1 MPPSNATTAD
11 NVVAL
16 PVIPPDAPAKKK
28 RGRHYEADFLP
39 AAIEILESPASP
51 LGRSVALAIALFAAI
66 AILWACV
73 GQIDIVAVAQG
84 KIVPMGRTKTVQA
97 PALNPGESGLVKTI
111 AVEEGQHVEA
121 GQVLIELDSIETG
134 ADLQKLEK
142 QLAQT
147 RLDIARLR
155 SILDM
160 PGGELLDNPP
170 AGTDPLMLLLAQSL
184 KRSQLG
190 SEDEKLASFD
200 RDIER
205 QQSEVKANQNEINK
219 YDQILPLAQER
230 ASMKQDLL
238 NKGLTPKTEML
249 TIQQQVIEMQR
260 DRDTAAHMQEA
271 KSQIASIQ
279 RQRAQAEEEFKR
291 DRLKEL
297 ADAETQ
303 ASALDQELKKAE
315 ERERLKRITAPV
327 AGTVQQLALHTVGG
341 MIQPGQELMAIVPDV
356 GPGGNTGI
364 EIEVMVQNQ
373 DIGFVHDGEDAV
385 IKLDAF
391 PFTRYGAVPG
401 KIKTVSEDAITN
413 GGSSQYAMS
422 PEAQRAQGDARGQS
436 SNQLYYVARV
446 TLDQTTMNVDGK
458 TVNLTP
464 GMAATVEI
472 KTGKRKLI
480 EFLLSPLMRM
490 TNEAGRE
497 R

>member
-1 MPPSNATTAD
+1 
-11 NVVAL
+11 
-16 PVIPPDAPAKKK
+16 
-28 RGRHYEADFLP
+28 
-39 AAIEILESPASP
+39 
-51 LGRSVALAIALFAAI
+51 
-66 AILWACV
+66 
-73 GQIDIVAVAQG
+73 
-84 KIVPMGRTKTVQA
+84 VQA
-97 PALNPGESGLVKTI
+97 PALNPGESGQVKAI
-111 AVEEGQHVEA
+111 DVEEGQHVEA
-121 GQVLIELDSIETG
+121 GQVLIELDATETG
-134 ADLQKLEK
+134 ADRQKLAK

-155 SILDM
+155 SILSL

-170 AGTDPLMLLLAQSL
+170 QGTDSLMLLLAQSL

-190 SEDEKLASFD
+190 SEEEKLASLD

-205 QQSEVKANQNEINK
+205 QQGEVKANQNEINK

-230 ASMKQDLL
+230 ATMKQDLL
-238 NKGLTPKTEML
+238 DKGVTPKTEML

-260 DRDTAAHMQEA
+260 DRDTAAAHLAEA

-279 RQRAQAEEEFKR
+279 RQKAQADEEFKR

-297 ADAETQ
+297 ADAEAQ
-303 ASALDQELKKAE
+303 GQALDQELTKAE
-315 ERERLKRITAPV
+315 ERERLKTITAPV

-341 MIQPGQELMAIVPDV
+341 MIQPGQELMAIVPD
-356 GPGGNTGI
+356 GTGI
-364 EIEVMVQNQ
+364 EIEAMVQNQ

-391 PFTRYGAVPG
+391 PFTRYGTVPG

-413 GGSSQYAMS
+413 GRSSQYGMS
-422 PEAQRAQGDARGQS
+422 SDAQRAKGDAQS
-436 SNQLYYVARV
+436 GSPNQLFYAARV

-458 TVNLTP
+458 TVNLAP

-480 EFLLSPLMRM
+480 DFLLSPLMRM
-490 TNEAGRE
+490 TQEAGRE

>member
-1 MPPSNATTAD
+1 MAD

-16 PVIPPDAPAKKK
+16 PVSVPGGPARKK
-28 RGRHYEADFLP
+28 RGRHYEAEFLP
-39 AAIEILESPASP
+39 AAVEILESPASP
-51 LGRSVALAIALFAAI
+51 LGRAVALALALFVAI
-66 AILWACV
+66 AILWASV
-73 GQIDIVAVAQG
+73 GEIDIVAVAQG

-97 PALNPGESGLVKTI
+97 PALNPGESGQVKAI
-111 AVEEGQHVEA
+111 DVEEGQHVEA
-121 GQVLIELDSIETG
+121 GQVLIELDATETG
-134 ADLQKLEK
+134 ADRQKLAK

-155 SILDM
+155 SILAM

-170 AGTDPLMLLLAQSL
+170 EGTDSLLLLLAQSL
-184 KRSQLG
+184 RRSQLG
-190 SEDEKLASFD
+190 SEEEKLASLD

-205 QQSEVKANQNEINK
+205 QQGEVKANQNEINK

-238 NKGLTPKTEML
+238 DKGLTPKTEML

-260 DRDTAAHMQEA
+260 DRDTAAAHMQEA

-279 RQRAQAEEEFKR
+279 RQKAQADEEFKR

-297 ADAETQ
+297 ADAESQ
-303 ASALDQELKKAE
+303 GQALDQELTKAV
-315 ERERLKRITAPV
+315 ERERLKTITAPV

-341 MIQPGQELMAIVPDV
+341 MIQPGQELMAIVPD
-356 GPGGNTGI
+356 NTGI
-364 EIEVMVQNQ
+364 EIEAMVQNQ

-391 PFTRYGAVPG
+391 PFTRYGTVPG
-401 KIKTVSEDAITN
+401 KIKVVSEDAI
-413 GGSSQYAMS
+413 GGSSPRDGLS
-422 PEAQRAQGDARGQS
+422 PEAQRAQGDARGS
-436 SNQLYYVARV
+436 SPNQLYYAARV
-446 TLDQTTMNVDGK
+446 TLDKMTMNVDGK
-458 TVNLTP
+458 TVNLAP

-490 TNEAGRE
+490 KDEAGRE

>member
-1 MPPSNATTAD
+1 MPPSDAVTAD
-11 NVVAL
+11 NVVNL
-16 PVIPPDAPAKKK
+16 PVTPPSAPARKK
-28 RGRHYEADFLP
+28 RGRHYEAEFLP
-39 AAIEILESPASP
+39 AAVEILESPASP
-51 LGRSVALAIALFAAI
+51 LGRAVALALALFAAI

-73 GQIDIVAVAQG
+73 GEIDIVAVAQG

-97 PALNPGESGLVKTI
+97 PALNPGESGQVKAI
-111 AVEEGQHVEA
+111 DVEEGQHVEA
-121 GQVLIELDSIETG
+121 GQVLIELDATETG
-134 ADLQKLEK
+134 ADRQKLAK

-170 AGTDPLMLLLAQSL
+170 QGTDPLLLLLAQSL
-184 KRSQLG
+184 RRSQLG
-190 SEDEKLASFD
+190 SEEEKLASFD

-205 QQSEVKANQNEINK
+205 QESEVKANQNEINK

-260 DRDTAAHMQEA
+260 DRDTAAAHMQEA

-279 RQRAQAEEEFKR
+279 RQKAQAEEEFKR
-291 DRLKEL
+291 DCLKEL

-303 ASALDQELKKAE
+303 AQALDQELTKAE
-315 ERERLKRITAPV
+315 ERERLKKITAPV

-341 MIQPGQELMAIVPDV
+341 MIQPGQELMEIVPDD
-356 GPGGNTGI
+356 TGI
-364 EIEVMVQNQ
+364 EIEAMVQNQ

-391 PFTRYGAVPG
+391 PFTRYGTVPG
-401 KIKTVSEDAITN
+401 RIKTVSEDAI
-413 GGSSQYAMS
+413 SSGNNS
-422 PEAQRAQGDARGQS
+422 IAQFAQARNDQAHEDAAASS
-436 SNQLYYVARV
+436 SNQLYYAARV
-446 TLDQTTMNVDGK
+446 TLAQTTMNVDGK

-472 KTGKRKLI
+472 KTGRRRLI
-480 EFLLSPLMRM
+480 EFLLSPMMRM
-490 TNEAGRE
+490 TQEAGRE